1 MKNEWLVMTT
11 GVVAAAVLGGCNPT
25 VKVEAPDEPIV
36 VNLNVKIEHK
46 LKLKIEKDVENIIK
60 QDSDVF

>member
-1 MKNEWLVMTT
+1 MIQKYLLVPPLVTSW
-11 GVVAAAVLGGCNPT
+11 AVGGCSPT

-46 LKLKIEKDVENIIK
+46 LKLKISKEVDEVIK
-60 QDSDVF
+60 EDSDIF

>member
-1 MKNEWLVMTT
+1 MIQKYLLVPPL
-11 GVVAAAVLGGCNPT
+11 VISWAVGGCSPT

-46 LKLKIEKDVENIIK
+46 LKLKISKEVDEVIK
-60 QDSDVF
+60 EDSDIF